1 MFIKK
6 RVLAGILAGAFL
18 VGSGAFF
25 TQTEAADNNKNNTNR
40 TDYCNCGGYGD
51 CYDGGRGNFRGD
63 GRGPRHNFTGKRP
76 EFNSEEAAERIS
88 KFAKIDKAKAKELID
103 KGYHHRDITMAAY
116 LAEKSGK
123 SVDSVLQ
130 MKKINNRWID
140 VAKSLNVEFNP
151 PRDKANFSKPDRPNR
166 PDRPFRP
173 NKPNTPQNNY
183 QAE

>member
-1 MFIKK
+1 MKLHKK
-6 RVLAGILAGAFL
+6 ILAGILTGAIFI
-18 VGSGAFF
+18 GSGAFF
-25 TQTEAADNNKNNTNR
+25 AQTEAAENTS
-40 TDYCNCGGYGD
+40 DCGCGNCYGA
-51 CYDGGRGNFRGD
+51 RGDFRGEK
-63 GRGPRHNFTGKRP
+63 RGPRDNFMGERQKL
-76 EFNSEEAAERIS
+76 NSEEAAERIS

-151 PRDKANFSKPDRPNR
+151 PRDKANFSRPDRPNR